1 MTEDDHSSA
10 ASNPK
15 RSRSLRRRLRLLQ
28 SALPEVLAAAAT
40 HASTG
45 GTERDRQFW
54 GSLLGTYKDI
64 ELEQWC
70 FDLLHDAH
78 GDLVEDVLK
87 GLEEVVQI
95 AGLIPEE
102 YKQTLFP
109 RLEIL
114 TEEIEQASE
123 PSEVCIQIAVPNDT
137 DRIIELLSSLAAVIK
152 DIVSQSQPPSDGPLV
167 SSKTKPVLAPLI
179 SNLFSALFAYRIC
192 TRTCRS
198 SPHKAALVLSTN
210 RTCAGDFATFTVL
223 LSKERA
229 SDSTTQWLQTGITV
243 HKPLPQSEVRID
255 PPISTTRELVVRNIC
270 SLTNRRDMAP
280 VNLKVVERSLYHHSR
295 AMDQMMTHFQNCEPA
310 NLREAFFE
318 NTADLRFGG
327 KICLAVVLSFSF
339 LDFCGKPWFPG
350 GWNGDSIFLMHDNTS
365 VSLQPFL
372 ITELIQLESGHSTEA
387 TIASWEAKLLDH
399 GILLMEIFN
408 QDTFPSPPKQP
419 GGAPPARKD
428 MYKACNTWFNSIKW
442 GTFGY
447 WRQAVEACISGRLME
462 KLNFFSKLNSRAL
475 DGPSGSQSLNPE
487 EGLDKVFVGLFYKE
501 ILSPFEAAFAS
512 QWPDK
517 DPDEVISTIKLR
529 YAGGNS
535 EQPATRRTRNSNRRA
550 TSNVATIKSL
560 YNSRSGSLMVRQV
573 DDHGIRIFFDTSECS
588 NLEHI
593 ENANEWF
600 KYFDKIR
607 ANLKFRAVSG
617 KKIRIGVLDTGID
630 MNNATISQNKARI
643 QCWPPGAD
651 HHDNVGHGTHV
662 AFLLLHLTKHVD
674 LRICKITDSADIE
687 DASINQIAD
696 AITHFSQ
703 PGKDRVDILNLS
715 FGFPEYHG
723 KLEPINKAIRNAASS
738 GLIIFAAAGNEGG
751 NASIPWP
758 ASLYKKGEVIPICSS
773 DGKGELSGTNPS
785 FNASRYIYTLGRGV
799 KSCQVRD
806 VNGVQQVIHRSGS
819 SFATPIAAATAAII
833 LGFVDSANPSSE
845 HSKELEELKPR
856 LRTRLGMEMVMRG
869 VCVRE
874 PHRAQ
879 HYYLT
884 PWYLFKFR
892 EAIQIPFIIKILE
905 QVLP

>member
-28 SALPEVLAAAAT
+28 SVLPEVLAAAT
-40 HASTG
+40 HALTG
-45 GTERDRQFW
+45 RTESDRQFW

-102 YKQTLFP
+102 YKQTLFS

-114 TEEIEQASE
+114 TEEIERASE
-123 PSEVCIQIAVPNDT
+123 PSEVCMQIAVPNDT

-167 SSKTKPVLAPLI
+167 SSKTKP
-179 SNLFSALFAYRIC
+179 
-192 TRTCRS
+192 
-198 SPHKAALVLSTN
+198 AALVLSTN
-210 RTCAGDFATFTVL
+210 RTYSGDFATFTVL
-223 LSKERA
+223 LIKERT

-243 HKPLPQSEVRID
+243 HKSLPQSEVRTD
-255 PPISTTRELVVRNIC
+255 PTISTTRQRVVRSIC

-280 VNLKVVERSLYHHSR
+280 VNLKVVEQSLYHHSR
-295 AMDQMMTHFQNCEPA
+295 AMNQMMTHFQNCEPA

-318 NTADLRFGG
+318 NTADLKFGG

-350 GWNGDSIFLMHDNTS
+350 GWNGDSIFLMHNNTS

-447 WRQAVEACISGRLME
+447 WRQAVEACIKG
-462 KLNFFSKLNSRAL
+462 
-475 DGPSGSQSLNPE
+475 
-487 EGLDKVFVGLFYKE
+487 GLDKVFVGLFYKE

-517 DPDEVISTIKLR
+517 DPDEVISLIKLR
-529 YAGGNS
+529 YAAGVEVS
-535 EQPATRRTRNSNRRA
+535 MLIISKAEALDVPQSPSQKAQPQSHLA
-550 TSNVATIKSL
+550 
-560 YNSRSGSLMVRQV
+560 
-573 DDHGIRIFFDTSECS
+573 GIDEGRFFDTSECS

-607 ANLKFRAVSG
+607 ANLKFRA
-617 KKIRIGVLDTGID
+617 
-630 MNNATISQNKARI
+630 
-643 QCWPPGAD
+643 
-651 HHDNVGHGTHV
+651 
-662 AFLLLHLTKHVD
+662 
-674 LRICKITDSADIE
+674 ITDSADIE

-845 HSKELEELKPR
+845 HSKELEELRPR

-874 PHRAQ
+874 PQRLQ

-905 QVLP
+905 QVIP